1 MFRLRARTRD
11 EDRGREA
18 ADRLAAVLRAV
29 SDAIVE
35 VDKDGL
41 ITAANRQAA
50 ELVGLSVGSV
60 VGLPFRALTDGSPQT
75 LRALEEVRR
84 RRRWEG
90 ELHLRRADGT
100 VVRAFA
106 HAEVAGES
114 VVWCVVPPA
123 ATDARELAAHVQ
135 QALHDLPL
143 PAQAFDPDGN
153 VVATNPAWQELFG
166 LTPTG
171 KDSGNVL
178 RGGSVF
184 GPQHRSAVEQALR
197 GEVVWLRAFPWPPPD
212 DPRRAPAASFR
223 LLDLLLTPVRH
234 PQGRLQFVLA
244 LALDT
249 TEQRRLEDELRESE
263 ARYRTLIEES
273 PDGVFL
279 LEDGVFRFVNRRFLQ
294 MFRTTSA
301 ECVGRVGPLAFC
313 APEDRAK
320 VGNYL
325 RERLSATSSPAA
337 VGFVGVRPD
346 GSRLDCE
353 LQANRVVLRGKP
365 MLLGT
370 VRDLTEQK
378 RVAEMLHFQASLL
391 EQVQDAI
398 VAMDWDGRV
407 LYWNR
412 AAEAL
417 YGWLAGDALGRN
429 FDTLVQPQSR
439 ETLARLRQHLVR
451 EGSWR
456 GELQHRTAD
465 GRLAWVSASLS
476 VQRDDQGRPTGVLGV
491 YRDITAHKRLEEEL
505 LQAQKMESIGT
516 LAGGIAHDFNNIL
529 GTIVGYLGL
538 LKEELP
544 PGSDLHRYLDVLE
557 RSALR
562 ASELTR
568 QLLGFARKGKFE
580 VRPLDLARLC
590 SEVLELFR
598 TALDPRVQLRTHFPL
613 DLPLVEGDASQL
625 HQAVLNL
632 CMNAR
637 DAMPGGGLLEL
648 TLQPVIAPDP
658 NSGSPPVLRPYVCL
672 AVRDTGVGMDEHV
685 KARMFEPFFTT
696 KGPGKGTGLGLA
708 MVYGIVRNH
717 GGFLEVD
724 SEPGKGTE
732 VRMYLPV
739 ASGGTGTEEAE
750 EPEVGSGAG
759 ETILVV
765 DDEEPLCNLLRDV
778 LTRRGYRVLVATDGD
793 EALRVYQEHAG
804 RIDLVILDMTMPGL
818 SGTETFDALR
828 ALDPRARIL
837 LTSGYTEERAA
848 REAVARGAK
857 GFLQKPFLVSE
868 LAARVREALED
879 P

>member
-1 MFRLRARTRD
+1 MFRSRTRQSQD
-11 EDRGREA
+11 HEVQGLSE
-18 ADRLAAVLRAV
+18 RLSAVLRAV
-29 SDAIVE
+29 SDAVLE
-35 VDKDGL
+35 VDAQGVV
-41 ITAANRQAA
+41 TAANRRAA
-50 ELVGLSVGSV
+50 ELVGLAPASL
-60 VGLPFRALTDGSPQT
+60 VGLPLRALTDGSLQAVH
-75 LRALEEVRR
+75 LLEEARR

-90 ELHLRRADGT
+90 ELTLRRADGT
-100 VVRAFA
+100 LVQVGARA
-106 HAEVAGES
+106 ESAGPW
-114 VVWCVVPPA
+114 VVWSLTPPRA
-123 ATDARELAAHVQ
+123 VDSRELASHVR

-143 PAQAFDPDGN
+143 AAQAFDPDGH
-153 VVATNPAWQELFG
+153 VIATNPAWVDLFG
-166 LTPTG
+166 QTAVNPG
-171 KDSGNVL
+171 ERPNVL

-184 GPQHRSAVEQALR
+184 GPSHRSAVEQALR
-197 GEVVWLRAFPWPPPD
+197 GQLVRLQAFPWPPPD
-212 DPRRAPAASFR
+212 ARRAPAPSPK

-234 PQGRLQFVLA
+234 PQGDLQFVLA
-244 LALDT
+244 IALDT
-249 TEQRRLEDELRESE
+249 TEQRRLEEELRESE

-279 LEDGVFRFVNRRFLQ
+279 VEDGLFRFVNRRFLQ

-301 ECVGRVGPLAFC
+301 ECVDRLGPLAFC
-313 APEDRAK
+313 SPEDRPKLA
-320 VGNYL
+320 NYL
-325 RERLSATSSPAA
+325 RERLSTAA
-337 VGFVGVRPD
+337 PTGSVSFVGVRLD
-346 GSRLDCE
+346 GSRLECE
-353 LQANRVVLRGKP
+353 LQANRVVLRGKS

-398 VAMDWDGRV
+398 VATDWEGRV
-407 LYWNR
+407 VYWNR

-417 YGWLAGDALGRN
+417 YGWLASDAVGRD
-429 FDTLVQPQSR
+429 FDTLVQPEAR
-439 ETLARLRQHLVR
+439 DTLARLRHHLLR

-465 GRLAWVSASLS
+465 GRTAWLSATLS
-476 VQRDDQGRPTGVLGV
+476 VQRDSQGRPVGVLGV
-491 YRDITAHKRLEEEL
+491 YRDITEHKRLEEEL

-529 GTIVGYLGL
+529 GTIMGYLGL

-544 PGSDLHRYLDVLE
+544 SSPELQRYLDVLE
-557 RSALR
+557 RSAQR

-590 SEVLELFR
+590 AEVVELFR
-598 TALDPRVQLRTHFPL
+598 STLDPRIQLHTHFPP
-613 DLPLVEGDASQL
+613 DLPSVEGDASQL

-637 DAMPGGGLLEL
+637 DAMPEGGLLEL
-648 TLQPVIAPDP
+648 VLQPVIAPDP
-658 NSGSPPVLRPYVCL
+658 SSGDPPVLRPYVCL
-672 AVRDTGVGMDEHV
+672 TVRDTGVGMDEHV

-724 SEPGKGTE
+724 SEVGKGTV

-739 ASGGTGTEEAE
+739 ASGAPEAE
-750 EPEVGSGAG
+750 ESGEGEVEPGAG

-778 LTRRGYRVLVATDGD
+778 LTRRGYRVLVATDGQ
-793 EALRVYQEHAG
+793 EALRLYREHAG
-804 RIDLVILDMTMPGL
+804 GIDLVILDMTMPGL
-818 SGTETFDALR
+818 SGTATFDALR
-828 ALDPRARIL
+828 QLDPHARIL

-857 GFLQKPFLVSE
+857 GFLQKPFLISE
-868 LAARVREALED
+868 LAARVREALQD

>member
-1 MFRLRARTRD
+1 SARA
-11 EDRGREA
+11 EA
-18 ADRLAAVLRAV
+18 AGRSMVW
-29 SDAIVE
+29 S
-35 VDKDGL
+35 
-41 ITAANRQAA
+41 ITPP
-50 ELVGLSVGSV
+50 G
-60 VGLPFRALTDGSPQT
+60 
-75 LRALEEVRR
+75 
-84 RRRWEG
+84 
-90 ELHLRRADGT
+90 
-100 VVRAFA
+100 
-106 HAEVAGES
+106 AGG
-114 VVWCVVPPA
+114 
-123 ATDARELAAHVQ
+123 ARELRSHLR
-135 QALHDLPL
+135 QALHDFPL
-143 PAQAFDPDGN
+143 PAQALDLDGR
-153 VVATNPAWQELFG
+153 VIATNPAWVELFG
-166 LTPTG
+166 PG
-171 KDSGNVL
+171 PAPSGEPPNAL

-184 GPQHRSAVEQALR
+184 GPQHRSALEEALR
-197 GEVVWLRAFPWPPPD
+197 GQAVKLQNFPWPPTD
-212 DPRRAPAASFR
+212 ARRLASPSRVLEVLLAPIR
-223 LLDLLLTPVRH
+223 D
-234 PQGRLQFVLA
+234 PQGHLQFVLA
-244 LALDT
+244 IALDI
-249 TEQRRLEDELRESE
+249 TEQRHLEEELRESE

-279 LEDGVFRFVNRRFLQ
+279 LEDGLFRFVNRRFLQ

-301 ECVGRVGPLAFC
+301 ECVDRLGPLALC
-313 APEDRAK
+313 APEDRPKLA
-320 VGNYL
+320 NYL
-325 RERLSATSSPAA
+325 RERLASSSAGEA

-346 GSRLDCE
+346 GSRLECE

-370 VRDLTEQK
+370 VRDLTEHR

-398 VAMDWDGRV
+398 VATDWDGRV
-407 LYWNR
+407 VYWNR

-417 YGWLAGDALGRN
+417 YGWLASDAVGRD
-429 FDTLVQPQSR
+429 FDALVQPEARDS
-439 ETLARLRQHLVR
+439 LARLRQHLLR
-451 EGSWR
+451 DGTWR

-465 GRLAWVSASLS
+465 GQVSWLSASLS
-476 VQRDDQGRPTGVLGV
+476 VQRDAQGRPVGVLGV
-491 YRDITAHKRLEEEL
+491 YRDITANKRLEEEL

-544 PGSDLHRYLDVLE
+544 SRPELQRYFDVLE

-580 VRPLDLARLC
+580 VRPLDLAHLC
-590 SEVLELFR
+590 SEVTELFR
-598 TALDPRVQLRTHFPL
+598 STLDPRIELRTRFPS
-613 DLPLVEGDASQL
+613 DLPMVEGDASQL
-625 HQAVLNL
+625 HQAILNL

-637 DAMPGGGLLEL
+637 DAMPDGGVLEL
-648 TLQPVIAPDP
+648 VLQPVIAPDP
-658 NSGSPPVLRPYVCL
+658 TSGEPPVLRPYVCL
-672 AVRDTGVGMDEHV
+672 TVRDTGVGMDEHV

-724 SEPGKGTE
+724 SEVGRGTA

-739 ASGGTGTEEAE
+739 ASGAAEPEEAGE
-750 EPEVGSGAG
+750 AEVDGGAG

-778 LTRRGYRVLVATDGD
+778 LTRRGYRVLVATDGQ
-793 EALRVYQEHAG
+793 EALRLYQEHAG

-818 SGTETFDALR
+818 SGTQTFDALR

-837 LTSGYTEERAA
+837 LTSGYTQERAA
-848 REAVARGAK
+848 RDAVARGAK
-857 GFLQKPFLVSE
+857 GFLQKPFLISE
-868 LAARVREALED
+868 LAARVREALQD
-879 P
+879 D